1 MRALGVYYGL
11 DTCSCGR
18 PGGSLC
24 VLAPYLPGGLELRRV
39 CWSGSCCS
47 VDVDEN
53 QEAMKPLG

>member
-11 DTCSCGR
+11 DACSCGR
-18 PGGSLC
+18 PWGSLC
-24 VLAPYLPGGLELRRV
+24 LLAPYLPVGLELQRV

-53 QEAMKPLG
+53 QEAM